1 MTTAPHRT
9 QAPPSARILGL
20 FTLGVGLLL
29 TTGCVAKGR
38 YNEAL
43 EDNARLRERVE
54 GLEASVAS
62 LEDAERRLQS
72 QVAASQ
78 AALEETNRKLAA
90 KIAEAG
96 ALAEDIEAMKQAL
109 ADAELRKARADAA
122 LASFRDLVS
131 RFQSLIDAGT
141 LRVKIVDGR
150 MVVELATDILFGA
163 GSASVSREGK
173 AALTS
178 VAEVLASIEGREY
191 QVAGHTDNVPIATDR
206 FPSNWHL
213 GAARAIAVIGV
224 LQRGGLSPDR
234 VSAASYADYQPV
246 DTNRT
251 SDGKRKNRR
260 IEIVMVPDLSD
271 LPGYDE
277 LEKLAEGDEI

>member
-1 MTTAPHRT
+1 MNKAVFTA
-9 QAPPSARILGL
+9 
-20 FTLGVGLLL
+20 LLL
-29 TTGCVAKGR
+29 CACVPKGR
-38 YNEAL
+38 YTEAL
-43 EDNARLRERVE
+43 DDKARLEAE
-54 GLEASVAS
+54 LEELQGVVADQDES
-62 LEDAERRLQS
+62 LRRLQS
-72 QVAASQ
+72 QVEASQ

-109 ADAELRKARADAA
+109 AEAEMRKARADAA
-122 LASFRDLVS
+122 LESYRDLVA
-131 RFQSLIDAGT
+131 RFQALIDAGT

-163 GSASVSREGK
+163 GSATVSKDGK
-173 AALTS
+173 AALLE

-191 QVAGHTDNVPIATDR
+191 QVAGHTDDVPIATER

-213 GAARAIAVIGV
+213 GAARAIAVVKV
-224 LQRGGLSPDR
+224 LERGGLGPER
-234 VSAASYADYQPV
+234 VSIASYSEFQPV

-251 SDGKRKNRR
+251 PDGKRNNRR
-260 IEIVMVPDLSD
+260 IEIVVVPDLSD

-277 LEKLAEGDEI
+277 LESLAGGNEI